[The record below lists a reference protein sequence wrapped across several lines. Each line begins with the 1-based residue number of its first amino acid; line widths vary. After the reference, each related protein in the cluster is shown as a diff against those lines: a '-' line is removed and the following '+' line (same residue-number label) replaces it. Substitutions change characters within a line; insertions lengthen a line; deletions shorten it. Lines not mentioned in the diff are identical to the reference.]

1 MLVPSRL
8 AGQPENIL
16 LKEDTPDSIIK
27 LADFG
32 FAHTFVVGENE
43 LRTCLGTPGYVA
55 PEIITKQKYGPA
67 VDVWSLGV
75 IFYILLCGYP
85 PFLADTR
92 AALFRCIMKG
102 RYEFHDDAWGN
113 ISQDAKDFISR
124 MLVRRQ
130 RVGRRMWCVCP
141 DERGSGTTAVRLH
154 RVVIARPGR

>member
-1 MLVPSRL
+1 MKDDKP
-8 AGQPENIL
+8 N
-16 LKEDTPDSIIK
+16 SIIK

-124 MLVRRQ
+124 MLVRHAWCL
-130 RVGRRMWCVCP
+130 VG
-141 DERGSGTTAVRLH
+141 DTGSGPGDDNTLVVTDTRFRAVA
-154 RVVIARPGR
+154 VVCAGG